1 MSDTFELHP
10 QFSHVT
16 RHEVA
21 VRNSENIP
29 VNQATEPSPPEG
41 NVTLISKYVEK
52 RHAAEKIPSA
62 TAPDDAWKA
71 DCETLSK
78 MDLRRRYSREATC
91 HRNMQS
97 RSKARGAVVSPVFRD
112 FRSFLKIM
120 GPMPV
125 AGATVDRID
134 NSDPEYAPGKVR
146 WADKRTQNSNKGDSL
161 YVRMRG
167 RPKIRI
173 REPFGLPAFLQA
185 YDAALKSL
193 QEVSCEK
200 SPKTVRPTP
209 GTLGWL
215 AREYEKSFEFKRLDP
230 RSQRV
235 RRAILEACLAE
246 PTKPG
251 SPHKFGECPLDRLE
265 PKHVKIM
272 RDRKLELPGAANNR
286 VRALRVMLAW
296 GVEAE
301 HAKRNVAAEVKPL
314 KYKKQEFHT
323 WTIEEVQLF
332 EERHHLGSRARL
344 ALAVMLFTGVRR
356 SDAVQLGPD
365 HIKDGWLVF
374 TPQKTSGT
382 TGMALQLPIL
392 PELQE
397 VLDATPLGKTTF
409 LATNQGRPFTSNG
422 FGNWFRDRCD
432 EAGLGHCTAHGLRK
446 AGATVAAE
454 NGAFE
459 KQLMAIFGWETAKL
473 ASHYSKTA
481 DQKKLAGNAMHLI
494 VPKAGSRRSVP
505 PESNQGVPP
514 HKNVAK

>member
-1 MSDTFELHP
+1 M
-10 QFSHVT
+10 
-16 RHEVA
+16 
-21 VRNSENIP
+21 
-29 VNQATEPSPPEG
+29 
-41 NVTLISKYVEK
+41 
-52 RHAAEKIPSA
+52 
-62 TAPDDAWKA
+62 
-71 DCETLSK
+71 DC
-78 MDLRRRYSREATC
+78 C
-91 HRNMQS
+91 
-97 RSKARGAVVSPVFRD
+97 
-112 FRSFLKIM
+112 
-120 GPMPV
+120 
-125 AGATVDRID
+125 
-134 NSDPEYAPGKVR
+134 
-146 WADKRTQNSNKGDSL
+146 
-161 YVRMRG
+161 
-167 RPKIRI
+167 
-173 REPFGLPAFLQA
+173 
-185 YDAALKSL
+185 
-193 QEVSCEK
+193 
-200 SPKTVRPTP
+200 
-209 GTLGWL
+209 
-215 AREYEKSFEFKRLDP
+215 
-230 RSQRV
+230 
-235 RRAILEACLAE
+235 AE

-251 SPHKFGECPLDRLE
+251 SPYKLGDCPLDRFE

-272 RDRKLELPGAANNR
+272 RDRKQKTPGAANNR
-286 VRALRVMLAW
+286 VRALRVLLAW